1 MEKAAIVERLI
12 KEAGYSRRQFAEMI
26 GIPPTTLNSM
36 LNRGLGKA
44 SIDNVLK
51 VCKGLGITIEELE
64 EMANQESNQELYDQK
79 MTKGQYLMEP
89 SRLYGTGEIKLPLYG
104 DIAAGAL
111 ATVEPVTKDNIEYIK
126 LPKILLGKYANRK
139 DLFALKVNGESM
151 NKVIPNGS
159 YVVCK
164 PIEIEE
170 LKEDDIVVF
179 SHDSEYSMKRF
190 RRDEENQLLIFSPES
205 TVRKYHD
212 IVIPYDTM
220 NDLKI
225 YAKVIWYAVTLD

>member
-1 MEKAAIVERLI
+1 
-12 KEAGYSRRQFAEMI
+12 MI

-51 VCKGLGITIEELE
+51 VCKGLGITAEELE
-64 EMANQESNQELYDQK
+64 EMASRGLNEDEINEFVK
-79 MTKGQYLMEP
+79 EP
-89 SRLYGTGEIKLPLYG
+89 SSPYKTGEMELPIYG
-104 DIAAGAL
+104 NIAAGAL
-111 ATVEPVTKDNIEYIK
+111 STVDPATKENVEYIK
-126 LPKILLGKYANRK
+126 LPKIMLGKYSNRK

-164 PIEIEE
+164 PIQNDE
-170 LKEDDIVVF
+170 LKEDDVVVF
-179 SHDSEYSMKRF
+179 SHDNEYSMKRF
-190 RRDEENQLLIFSPES
+190 RRDEENRLLIFSPES
-205 TVRKYHD
+205 TDRKYHD

-225 YAKVIWYAVTLD
+225 YAKVVWYAVILN

>member
-1 MEKAAIVERLI
+1 MNRGERLKNI
-12 KEAGYSRRQFAEMI
+12 IEEKGYSVMSLSRESGVPYTTIRSMI
-26 GIPPTTLNSM
+26 ERNLTN
-36 LNRGLGKA
+36 A
-44 SIDNVLK
+44 SIDNVIK
-51 VCKGLGITIEELE
+51 ICRVLGIDVESLIDQRNGVVAEKKTSYITKPTI
-64 EMANQESNQELYDQK
+64 S
-79 MTKGQYLMEP
+79 
-89 SRLYGTGEIKLPLYG
+89 LPLYG

-111 ATVEPVTKDNIEYIK
+111 SNVEPVTKDNVEFIT
-126 LPKILLGKYANRK
+126 LPKNMLGKYANRK
-139 DLFALKVNGESM
+139 DLFVLKVNGESM

-170 LKEDDIVVF
+170 LKEDDIVIF
-179 SHDSEYSMKRF
+179 SHDNEYSMKRF
-190 RRDEENQLLIFSPES
+190 RRDGENHLLIFSPES
-205 TVRKYHD
+205 TDRRYHD